1 MSSYLSSEYKI
12 QQPMSPGNIALDMQ
26 VLSTLQGKYDTNK
39 AKIDQTL
46 ALYNNQLKGLRAED
60 NEYIAN
66 RLNEVDSVIEQYK
79 KKNGNLAYNST
90 TDTILSTVKGLMD
103 DPIIKDA
110 VKNKAYFDNY
120 EKQVQEIKKKG
131 DGRYADVNYQDGLKQ
146 GGYYKYLKGEV
157 KSIGNLQYQDYV
169 DVVGNFNKKAEE
181 YTKARGLK
189 EQYLG
194 TEQGTYQTTD
204 KYGVVVTAKEIQNY
218 LYSNIDDKSKAQM
231 QINARAIYENVS
243 DADYKTQRKSEVVQE
258 NNQLKLELATNK
270 AIIKSL
276 PKEQADTYKD
286 TIAQAEEAIKAN
298 DEKIEKNQFTKDEI
312 YSSYNSA
319 LVKGIAANYDIDII
333 TKREKNNLPF
343 EVMKFETEVALKER
357 ELLLKQKANQI
368 ASGGGLGTATEKP
381 KPTEEVEKTGIE
393 KLAVETHR
401 ADAGLDAY
409 LKRTDSDYVKMS
421 PQEQWNYKLSLDADN
436 PVVKGA
442 NAQFKNLVDSFK
454 TAQSGYAK
462 IVDTANTK
470 LKDTVRT
477 SYNSLIGGKDLNV
490 KNLSSTMPLTA
501 KLIASGRAFDTL
513 GKEEQIALTA
523 EFASNNLQYNDSLTT
538 DVRKVYEKVVVSNKA
553 LLSKIKTAK
562 SKELQKDI
570 ATSTDIEEVGGFWST
585 NFNLFKGLATNTIGR
600 AATAVMRDVSYPFR
614 SIISGE
620 DAADDSYKESE
631 KAGKE
636 MQNYAEWSKSQQRKG
651 MRDFWGGE
659 DTNITELE
667 RRDTRKGK
675 DIQENFAK
683 LNTDLDVIIKE
694 MSDRTLPN
702 LQDNKAFTFSTAD
715 KQQAPVALAL
725 RAAVLNSDN
734 PEIPAGTNDYTVY
747 REGEGFRISFINKE
761 GDDISSTYVSKLPS
775 NVVSVFDTS
784 IQNWA
789 NNPMNP
795 NINLKPVPLKAYQ
808 NPTVRDKEVA
818 NLIEN
823 VPLPREVRIKLK
835 TNPSTTAFATIPEYK
850 DTIQKTYGKP
860 FYDNNKE
867 KIDAILNNTYKAVP
881 VIEDGMF
888 YMSIV
893 YNEDGDE
900 KTEYFPNPIGAEKDD
915 HIFNLKY
922 REAVAQLRDSKIAA
936 LNTK

>member
-12 QQPMSPGNIALDMQ
+12 QQPVSSFNVNLADN

-46 ALYNNQLKGLRAED
+46 AVYNNQLRGLRAED

-90 TDTILSTVKGLMD
+90 TDTILSTVKSLMD

-120 EKQVQEIKKKG
+120 EKQVQELKKKNPEKYS
-131 DGRYADVNYQDGLKQ
+131 DINYQDGLEQ
-146 GGYYKYLKGEV
+146 GNYYKYMKGEA
-157 KSIGNLQYQDYV
+157 KGMGNIQYQEYT
-169 DVVGNFNKKAEE
+169 DVVGGLNKKAEE

-218 LYSNIDDKSKAQM
+218 LYSNIDDKSRTQM
-231 QINARAIYENVS
+231 QINARAVYKNTS
-243 DADYKTQRKSEVVQE
+243 DADYKLQRKNEVVQE

-276 PKEQADTYKD
+276 PTEQADTYKD
-286 TIAQAEEAIKAN
+286 TITQAEEVIKAN
-298 DEKIEKNQFTKDEI
+298 DKKIGENQFTKDEI
-312 YSSYNSA
+312 YSSYNNA

-333 TKREKNNLPF
+333 TKREKDKLPF
-343 EVMKFETEVALKER
+343 EIMKFETEVALKER
-357 ELLLKQKANQI
+357 ELQLKQKANQI

-381 KPTEEVEKTGIE
+381 RPTEDIEKTGIE

-409 LKRTDSDYVKMS
+409 LKKTDSDYTKMS

-501 KLIASGRAFDTL
+501 KLIASGRAFDIL

-538 DVRKVYEKVVVSNKA
+538 DVRRVYEKVVVSNKA

-562 SKELQKDI
+562 SKELQNDI
-570 ATSTDIEEVGGFWST
+570 STSTDTEEVGGYWS
-585 NFNLFKGLATNTIGR
+585 NLGSRGAGAANVVLGVPLHMVGKGAVYGWNSLFNGQDIANEEYKQWDKTEQDMLR
-600 AATAVMRDVSYPFR
+600 YRDNSV
-614 SIISGE
+614 
-620 DAADDSYKESE
+620 K
-631 KAGKE
+631 
-636 MQNYAEWSKSQQRKG
+636 NYDKFSK
-651 MRDFWGGE
+651 DYFGGE

-675 DIQENFAK
+675 DIQENFAT
-683 LNTDLDVIIKE
+683 LNADLDVTIRE

-747 REGEGFRISFINKE
+747 REGEGFRVSFINKK
-761 GDDISSTYVSKLPS
+761 GDGISSTYVSKLPS

-795 NINLKPVPLKAYQ
+795 NINLKPVTLKAYQ
-808 NPTVRDKEVA
+808 NPTVRDKEVV

-823 VPLPREVRIKLK
+823 VPLPREIRIKLK
-835 TNPSTTAFATIPEYK
+835 TNPASTAFATIPEYK
-850 DTIQKTYGKP
+850 DMVQKTYGKP
-860 FYDNNKE
+860 FYDSNKE